1 MRFFGHLFL
10 LSFAIFF
17 AGACSV
23 VSYEENKVMSVDAK
37 GKVQSSTQRRQIA
50 DISRDG
56 RLPSEDLEVKQVC
69 ADIIAVLQNPSL
81 GCNTKEKYDAAKELL
96 SEVDLT
102 FTRETKTINEIF
114 YHGDAIFDN
123 INAKNR
129 NITFNYQYG
138 ENFVRITFHTY
149 MNFVFRVDIT
159 EK

>member
-1 MRFFGHLFL
+1 MIL
-10 LSFAIFF
+10 F

-23 VSYEENKVMSVDAK
+23 VSYEENKIMSLDEK
-37 GKVQSSTQRRQIA
+37 GNIKSNTQRRQIT
-50 DISRDG
+50 DVIRDG
-56 RLPSEDLEVKQVC
+56 RLPSEDLEVKQEC
-69 ADIIAVLQNPSL
+69 ADIISILQDPNL
-81 GCNTKEKYDAAKELL
+81 GCNSKEKYKAAKKLL
-96 SEVDLT
+96 EKVDLT

-138 ENFVRITFHTY
+138 ENFIRITFHTY